1 MEKHDVGTI
10 KTFIKLAKDTYGKQI
25 KEFYDTKRA
34 YHIDGLIFTPEGEYY
49 KVAVKQRKNKY
60 ESIYYST
67 TISFKWKPL
76 DQLTIDFYL
85 MKHASKKD
93 TYMLCSGVDATTF
106 KHLQLSFF
114 EGYKAPEAPNSHR
127 YFPIQFEPSDG
138 GFNVQWMPSKDD
150 LALCNVDCKTF
161 DGMVGE
167 FTFADKRGKLDKP
180 KLLRLRTDRVHDITK
195 GEYYGNALRY
205 AELIWHSI
213 NYPLTIDALCKP
225 SDVGYFAS
233 DDNGWFKAQRS
244 FNSFVKSYL
253 LETYLYTQTKSKARI
268 MDLMAGRGQDLSQR
282 KYNFRVKRKE
292 ATANIHI
299 KRADFEESSE
309 TNIKAL
315 KIPAGSVD
323 SSIINFGLHYICH
336 NAGPDQLDPLT
347 EFAKFNAHYLKP
359 GARLMITAYNG
370 EDIFKLLTA
379 APEWSLNENGRIKY
393 SINRTF
399 SSDVLTDNDQ
409 AIDVLLPFSG
419 AMYYREYLVNYDY
432 VQKVFEANHFKL
444 VKTDGFGSLLR
455 SYKKQNARGYNSM
468 TTEDREYVSLYGY
481 MIFERV

>member
-93 TYMLCSGVDATTF
+93 TYM
-106 KHLQLSFF
+106 
-114 EGYKAPEAPNSHR
+114 
-127 YFPIQFEPSDG
+127 
-138 GFNVQWMPSKDD
+138 
-150 LALCNVDCKTF
+150 
-161 DGMVGE
+161 
-167 FTFADKRGKLDKP
+167 
-180 KLLRLRTDRVHDITK
+180 
-195 GEYYGNALRY
+195 
-205 AELIWHSI
+205 
-213 NYPLTIDALCKP
+213 
-225 SDVGYFAS
+225 
-233 DDNGWFKAQRS
+233 
-244 FNSFVKSYL
+244 
-253 LETYLYTQTKSKARI
+253 
-268 MDLMAGRGQDLSQR
+268 
-282 KYNFRVKRKE
+282 
-292 ATANIHI
+292 
-299 KRADFEESSE
+299 
-309 TNIKAL
+309 
-315 KIPAGSVD
+315 
-323 SSIINFGLHYICH
+323 
-336 NAGPDQLDPLT
+336 
-347 EFAKFNAHYLKP
+347 
-359 GARLMITAYNG
+359 
-370 EDIFKLLTA
+370 
-379 APEWSLNENGRIKY
+379 
-393 SINRTF
+393 TF